1 MTIRIL
7 PTHHAAGF
15 AKSWGASH
23 RHPALLALLFRK
35 DAVLQVVPGK
45 GDAFDVK
52 IVDHQVE
59 RQKDGKL
66 AKRTITEIWSWAAGE
81 QRYMKR

>member
-1 MTIRIL
+1 MDHHRWAPHLCLSHSAGGSIL
-7 PTHHAAGF
+7 A
-15 AKSWGASH
+15 
-23 RHPALLALLFRK
+23 FRK
-35 DAVLQVVPGK
+35 HAVLQVVPGK
-45 GDAFDVK
+45 GDAFDFK